1 MSGYETHR
9 PKKGDSRGF
18 TGQKEKTEKETDT
31 AAGSRGFDLCAGV
44 DTVFRTQGRTA
55 AERVFR
61 QASAVCT
68 GAWDFCL

>member
-1 MSGYETHR
+1 MRRTKRHE
-9 PKKGDSRGF
+9 RGRQSWF
-18 TGQKEKTEKETDT
+18 HGAEGEDGKETDT
-31 AAGSRGFDLCAGV
+31 AAGFRGFDLCAGV